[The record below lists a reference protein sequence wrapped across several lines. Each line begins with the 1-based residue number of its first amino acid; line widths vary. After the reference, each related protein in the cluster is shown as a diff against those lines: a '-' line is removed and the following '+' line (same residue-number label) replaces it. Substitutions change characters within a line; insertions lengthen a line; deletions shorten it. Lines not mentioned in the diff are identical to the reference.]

1 VKDMADQKAWDIFR
15 KEISPQIDATEG
27 LQFKMTAYSNKDWKN
42 GLCIVTNKGD
52 IHILGDGTVVDEKKL
67 LA

>member
-1 VKDMADQKAWDIFR
+1 MTDQKVWDIFR
-15 KEISPQIDATEG
+15 KEISPKIDEIEG
-27 LQFKMTAYSNKDWKN
+27 LQFKMTAYSNKDWEH

-52 IHILGDGTVVDEKKL
+52 IHILGDETIVDENKL

>member
-1 VKDMADQKAWDIFR
+1 MTDQKVWDIFR
-15 KEISPQIDATEG
+15 KEISPQIHATEG
-27 LQFKMTAYSNKDWKN
+27 LTFKMTAYSNKDWEN

-52 IHILGDGTVVDEKKL
+52 IHILGDGTVIDENKL